1 MTTAQETPD
10 AADGSVHRAT
20 VLLREMISANEAFI
34 GHMRREL
41 AVNSTDLD
49 AMTHLISSGP
59 LGPTDLA
66 KRLHLSTAAITTV
79 VDRLEAVGHVSRAQH
94 PTDRRSVVIVPS
106 PASVAQAM
114 GVLMPMIMGIDSVI
128 ATFPADQRDV
138 ITDYLERVL
147 TVYQAQVPSGS

>member
-1 MTTAQETPD
+1 MTTAHDTPD

-20 VLLREMISANEAFI
+20 VLLREMISANDAFVD
-34 GHMRREL
+34 HMRREL
-41 AVNSTDLD
+41 SVNSTDLD

-66 KRLHLSTAAITTV
+66 KRLHLSTAAVTTV

-106 PASVAQAM
+106 PASVAQAI
-114 GVLMPMIMGIDSVI
+114 GVLMPMITGIDSVI
-128 ATFPADQRDV
+128 GSFPADQRDV